1 MSLQEE
7 YNKLDKKYSELEEN
21 IENNNLLMSDLLKNE
36 LKILNSNNN
45 TISESLKKLKDE
57 QTIIEND
64 NKILDT
70 NIQTRARM
78 IEVMQQNNIY
88 KQKVIYCFISLIFF
102 LFILIVFFC
111 FIYKF
116 IFVFFTRKN

>member
-102 LFILIVFFC
+102 LFILIVFF
-111 FIYKF
+111 
-116 IFVFFTRKN
+116 FVLFTRKN